1 MKLITMLDDERLSDE
16 GGYIGFN
23 PEILY
28 VESLR
33 AALRERD
40 QYSREMMNEERSK
53 NTLRS
58 RVEELEE
65 LVEEVVEAFGVAS
78 LGEWME
84 VVRWMNKAKKIIGGE
99 RFAKAFAR
107 RCRI

>member
-58 RVEELEE
+58 RVKELEGENKRLMKHIDWLTYRAGEAIEQAIGEEL
-65 LVEEVVEAFGVAS
+65 
-78 LGEWME
+78 M
-84 VVRWMNKAKKIIGGE
+84 RGGGRAGKE
-99 RFAKAFAR
+99 GPAQ
-107 RCRI
+107 